1 MSGKRQGSRPK
12 IQKESQFMMRTSHFR
27 TLLAGAALATLAS
40 PAFALDGAD
49 LLAKLNATYA
59 TSGVTVSSSNVAVDG
74 STVTLE
80 GTEMK
85 ATGAEA
91 PIKLG
96 TVTMDGVE
104 EDGKGGYTIETI
116 AFQDINTT
124 EGDTSVSA
132 KDIALNGVAIPGTV
146 VSGTLDSLVMYESAT
161 AGPVSVTAK
170 GKEVFSMSGMEANIT
185 RMDADAGLEF
195 NATVSDLKA
204 DLTAVEDPKTKDAL
218 AKLNMQTLEGKVSMS
233 GSWELASGKMAV
245 DEYAFDFKDV
255 GRLNIGLEISGYTLD
270 FVKGIQE
277 AMKAAEAN
285 PNKEEANAAMGMS
298 MMGLV
303 QQLTFNSATIS
314 FEDASITK
322 KLLDYAGGEQGVTG
336 DQMAQSLKGLV
347 PIMIAQLNM
356 PDLQNQI
363 SAAVNT
369 YLDDPKSLTISA
381 EPKEPVPFPMIMG
394 AAMGAPQTI
403 PQVLGVT
410 VTANDE
416 M

>member
-1 MSGKRQGSRPK
+1 
-12 IQKESQFMMRTSHFR
+12 MMRTSHFR
-27 TLLAGAALATLAS
+27 ALLAGAALATLAS

-59 TSGVTVSSSNVAVDG
+59 TSGVSISSSNVTADG
-74 STVTLE
+74 STVMLE
-80 GTEMK
+80 GAQMK
-85 ATGAEA
+85 ATGSEA

-96 TVTMDGVE
+96 TITMEGVE
-104 EDGKGGYTIETI
+104 EDGDGGYTVETVS
-116 AFQDINTT
+116 FEDINVTEAETT
-124 EGDTSVSA
+124 VTA
-132 KDIALNGVAIPGTV
+132 KDLSISGVSIPGKV
-146 VSGTLDSLVMYESAT
+146 VPGTLESLLMYESAS
-161 AGPVSVTAK
+161 AGPVSVAAK
-170 GKEVFSMSGMEANIT
+170 GKEVFSMSGMEANVT
-185 RMDADAGLEF
+185 RMDDDAGLEF
-195 NATVSDLKA
+195 DATMSDLKA
-204 DLTAVEDPKTKDAL
+204 DLTSVEDPKTKEAL
-218 AKLNMQTLEGKVSMS
+218 DKIGLHALEGKVSMS
-233 GSWELASGKMAV
+233 GSWELASGKLAV

-255 GRLNIGLEISGYTLD
+255 GRLNLSLAFSGYTLD
-270 FVKGIQE
+270 FLKNMQE
-277 AMKAAEAN
+277 ALKTAEAN
-285 PNKEEANAAMGMS
+285 PNKEEANAAMGMA

-303 QQLTFNSATIS
+303 QQLTFDNASIS

-322 KLLDYAGGEQGVTG
+322 KLLDYAGSEQGVTG

-410 VTANDE
+410 VTANQ
-416 M
+416 

>member
-1 MSGKRQGSRPK
+1 
-12 IQKESQFMMRTSHFR
+12 MMRTSHFR

-49 LLAKLNATYA
+49 LMAKLNATYA
-59 TSGVTVSSSNVAVDG
+59 TSGVTIGYSNAAVDG

-80 GTEMK
+80 STELT
-85 ATGAEA
+85 ATGADA

-96 TVTMDGVE
+96 TITMEGVE
-104 EDGKGGYTIETI
+104 EDGEGGYTIETVS
-116 AFQDINTT
+116 FEDINVT
-124 EGDTSVSA
+124 EEDSTVSA
-132 KDIALNGVAIPGTV
+132 TDIALTGVTIPGTV
-146 VSGTLDSLVMYESAT
+146 VPGTLESLLMYESAT

-195 NATVSDLKA
+195 DATLSDLKA
-204 DLTAVEDPKTKDAL
+204 DLTAVEDPKAKDTLTKL
-218 AKLNMQTLEGKVSMS
+218 GLQTLEGKVNMS
-233 GSWELASGKMAV
+233 GSWELASGKLAV

-255 GRLNIGLEISGYTLD
+255 GRLNIALEFSGYTLE
-270 FVKGIQE
+270 FLKGLQE

-303 QQLTFNSATIS
+303 QQLTFNSASIS
-314 FEDASITK
+314 FDDASITK
-322 KLLDYAGGEQGVTG
+322 KLLDYAGSEQGVTG
-336 DQMAQSLKGLV
+336 EQMAQSLKGLV

-369 YLDDPKSLTISA
+369 YLDDPKSITISA

-394 AAMGAPQTI
+394 AAMGAPNTI

>member
-1 MSGKRQGSRPK
+1 
-12 IQKESQFMMRTSHFR
+12 MMRTSHFR
-27 TLLAGAALATLAS
+27 TLLAGAALASLAS

-80 GTEMK
+80 GTEVK

-96 TVTMDGVE
+96 TVTMEGVE
-104 EDGKGGYTIETI
+104 EDGDGGYTIETVG
-116 AFQDINTT
+116 FQDVNIT
-124 EGDTSVSA
+124 EAESTVTA
-132 KDIALNGVAIPGTV
+132 KDIAISGVTVPGTV
-146 VSGTLDSLVMYESAT
+146 KPGTLESLLMYESAST
-161 AGPVSVTAK
+161 GPINVSAK
-170 GKEVFSMSGMEANIT
+170 GKEVFSMSGMEANVT
-185 RMDADAGLEF
+185 RMDGDAGLEF
-195 NATVSDLKA
+195 DATMSDLKA
-204 DLTAVEDPKTKDAL
+204 DLTTVEDPKAKDAL
-218 AKLNMQTLEGKVSMS
+218 AKLGLTSLEGKVAMS
-233 GSWELASGKMAV
+233 GSWELASGKLAV
-245 DEYAFDFKDV
+245 DEYSFDFKDV
-255 GRLNIGLEISGYTLD
+255 GSLNLSLEFSGYTLD
-270 FVKGIQE
+270 FLKGIQE
-277 AMKAAEAN
+277 AIKASEAN
-285 PNKEEANAAMGMS
+285 PNKEEANAALGMS

-303 QQLTFNSATIS
+303 QQLTFNSASIS

-322 KLLDYAGGEQGVTG
+322 KLLDYAGSEQGVTG
-336 DQMAQSLKGLV
+336 DQMAQSLKGLIPV
-347 PIMIAQLNM
+347 MIAQLNM

-363 SAAVNT
+363 SAAANT
-369 YLDDPKSLTISA
+369 FLDDPKSLTISA

>member
-1 MSGKRQGSRPK
+1 
-12 IQKESQFMMRTSHFR
+12 MMRTSHFR

-49 LLAKLNATYA
+49 LVAKLNATYA
-59 TSGVTVSSSNVAVDG
+59 TSGVTIGYANAAVDG

-80 GTEMK
+80 GTELT
-85 ATGAEA
+85 ATGADA

-96 TVTMDGVE
+96 TITMEGVE
-104 EDGKGGYTIETI
+104 EDGKGGYTIETVS
-116 AFQDINTT
+116 FEDINVT
-124 EGDTSVSA
+124 EEDSTVSA
-132 KDIALNGVAIPGTV
+132 TDIALTGVTIPGTV
-146 VSGTLDSLVMYESAT
+146 VAGTLESLLMYESAT

-195 NATVSDLKA
+195 DATLSDLKA
-204 DLTAVEDPKTKDAL
+204 DLTAVEDPKAKDTL
-218 AKLNMQTLEGKVSMS
+218 AKLGLQTLEGKVNMS
-233 GSWELASGKMAV
+233 GSWELASGKLAV

-255 GRLNIGLEISGYTLD
+255 GRLNIALEFSGYTLE
-270 FVKGIQE
+270 FLKGLQE

-303 QQLTFNSATIS
+303 QQLTFNSASIS
-314 FEDASITK
+314 FDDASITK
-322 KLLDYAGGEQGVTG
+322 KLLDYAGSEQGVTG
-336 DQMAQSLKGLV
+336 EQMAQSLKGLV

-369 YLDDPKSLTISA
+369 YLDDPKSITISA

-394 AAMGAPQTI
+394 AAMGAPNTI

>member
-1 MSGKRQGSRPK
+1 
-12 IQKESQFMMRTSHFR
+12 MMRTSHFR
-27 TLLAGAALATLAS
+27 SLLAGAALATLAS

-49 LLAKLNATYA
+49 LMTKLNATYA
-59 TSGVTVSSSNVAVDG
+59 TSGVSVGYSNVAVDG

-80 GTEMK
+80 GTELK
-85 ATGAEA
+85 ATGTDT

-96 TVTMDGVE
+96 TVTMEGVE
-104 EDGKGGYTIETI
+104 EDGDGGYTIETI
-116 AFQDINTT
+116 GFEDVNVT
-124 EGDTSVSA
+124 EAESTVSA
-132 KDIALNGVAIPGTV
+132 KDLALNGVAVPGKIVPGT
-146 VSGTLDSLVMYESAT
+146 LESLLMYESAT
-161 AGPVSVTAK
+161 AGPISVTSK
-170 GKEVFSMSGMEANIT
+170 GKEVFSMSGMETNIT
-185 RMDADAGLEF
+185 RMDNDAGLEF
-195 NATVSDLKA
+195 DAKFSDLKA
-204 DLTAVEDPKTKDAL
+204 DLTSVEDPKAKDTL
-218 AKLNMQTLEGKVSMS
+218 NKLGIQTLEGEVSMA
-233 GSWELASGKMAV
+233 GNWELASGKLAV
-245 DEYAFDFKDV
+245 DEYAFDFKDI
-255 GRLNIGLEISGYTLD
+255 GRLNLQLAFSGYTLD
-270 FVKGIQE
+270 FIKNMQE
-277 AMKAAEAN
+277 ALKTAEAN
-285 PNKEEANAAMGMS
+285 PNKEEANAAMGMA

-322 KLLDYAGGEQGVTG
+322 KLLDYAGSEQGVTG

-369 YLDDPKSLTISA
+369 YLDDPKSIKISA

-410 VTANDE
+410 VTAND
-416 M
+416 

>member
-1 MSGKRQGSRPK
+1 
-12 IQKESQFMMRTSHFR
+12 MMRTSHFR

-49 LLAKLNATYA
+49 LMAKLNATYA
-59 TSGVTVSSSNVAVDG
+59 TSGVSINSSNVAVDG

-80 GTEMK
+80 GAELK

-91 PIKLG
+91 PVKLG
-96 TVTMDGVE
+96 TITMEGVE
-104 EDGKGGYTIETI
+104 EDGEGGYAIETVS
-116 AFQDINTT
+116 FQDINVTEADTT
-124 EGDTSVSA
+124 VTA
-132 KDIALNGVAIPGTV
+132 TDIALNGVTIPGKAAT
-146 VSGTLDSLVMYESAT
+146 GTLESLLMYESAT

-170 GKEVFSMSGMEANIT
+170 GKEVFSMSGMEANIK

-195 NATVSDLKA
+195 DATLSDLKA
-204 DLTAVEDPKTKDAL
+204 DLTTVEDPKAKDTL

-233 GSWELASGKMAV
+233 GSWELASGKLAV

-255 GRLNIGLEISGYTLD
+255 GRLNLALEFSGYTLE
-270 FVKGIQE
+270 FLKGMQE
-277 AMKAAEAN
+277 ALKAAEAN

-303 QQLTFNSATIS
+303 QQLTFNSASIS

-322 KLLDYAGGEQGVTG
+322 KLLDYAGSEQGVSG

-347 PIMIAQLNM
+347 PIMLAQLNM
-356 PDLQNQI
+356 PELQNQI
-363 SAAVNT
+363 SEAVNT
-369 YLDDPKSLTISA
+369 YLDDPRSLTISA
-381 EPKEPVPFPMIMG
+381 EPKDPVPFPMIMG
-394 AAMGAPQTI
+394 AAMGAPNTI

-410 VTANDE
+410 VSANDE

>member
-1 MSGKRQGSRPK
+1 
-12 IQKESQFMMRTSHFR
+12 MMRTSHFR
-27 TLLAGAALATLAS
+27 TLLAGAALASLAS

-59 TSGVTVSSSNVAVDG
+59 TSGVSISSSNIAADG

-80 GTEMK
+80 GAELK
-85 ATGAEA
+85 ATGNET

-96 TVTMDGVE
+96 TVTMAGVE
-104 EDGKGGYTIETI
+104 EDGDGGYKIETVS
-116 AFQDINTT
+116 FEDVNVTEDETT
-124 EGDTSVSA
+124 VTA
-132 KDIALNGVAIPGTV
+132 KDIALNGVSVPGKVVPGT
-146 VSGTLDSLVMYESAT
+146 LESLLMYESAT

-170 GKEVFSMSGMEANIT
+170 GKEVFSMSGAEANIN
-185 RMDADAGLEF
+185 RMDGDAGLEF
-195 NATVSDLKA
+195 DATLSDLKA
-204 DLTAVEDPKTKDAL
+204 DLTGVEDAKTKDAL
-218 AKLNMQTLEGKVSMS
+218 DKLGIHSLDGKVSMS
-233 GSWELASGKMAV
+233 GSWELASGKLAV

-255 GRLNIGLEISGYTLD
+255 GRLNITLAFSGYTLD
-270 FVKGIQE
+270 FLKNLQE
-277 AMKAAEAN
+277 AMKTAEAN
-285 PNKEEANAAMGMS
+285 ANKEEANAAMGMA

-303 QQLTFNSATIS
+303 QQLTFNSASIS
-314 FEDASITK
+314 FDDASITK
-322 KLLDYAGGEQGVTG
+322 KLLDYAGSEQGVTG

-369 YLDDPKSLTISA
+369 YLDDPKSLKISA

-410 VTANDE
+410 VTANE
-416 M
+416 

>member
-1 MSGKRQGSRPK
+1 
-12 IQKESQFMMRTSHFR
+12 MMRTSHFR
-27 TLLAGAALATLAS
+27 TLLAGAALAALAS

-59 TSGVTVSSSNVAVDG
+59 TSGVSIASSNVAVDG

-80 GTEMK
+80 SAELK
-85 ATGAEA
+85 ASGSET

-96 TVTMDGVE
+96 NVTMEGVE
-104 EDGKGGYTIETI
+104 EDGDGGYTIETVSFEDVNI
-116 AFQDINTT
+116 T
-124 EGDTSVSA
+124 EAEATVTA
-132 KDIALNGVAIPGTV
+132 KDLALTGVSVPGKVVPGT
-146 VSGTLDSLVMYESAT
+146 LESLLMYESAT
-161 AGPVSVTAK
+161 AGPISVTTK

-195 NATVSDLKA
+195 DATLSDLKA
-204 DLTAVEDPKTKDAL
+204 DLTTVEDPK
-218 AKLNMQTLEGKVSMS
+218 AKETLDKLGIHSLDGEVSMS
-233 GSWELASGKMAV
+233 GSWELASGKMTV
-245 DEYAFDFKDV
+245 DEYAFDFKDI
-255 GRLNIGLEISGYTLD
+255 GRLNLTLAFSGYTLD
-270 FVKGIQE
+270 FLKSMQE
-277 AMKAAEAN
+277 ALKAAEAN

-303 QQLTFNSATIS
+303 QQLTFNNASIS

-322 KLLDYAGGEQGVTG
+322 KLLDYAGSEQGVTG

-369 YLDDPKSLTISA
+369 YLDDPKSLKISA

-410 VTANDE
+410 VTANQ
-416 M
+416 

>member
-1 MSGKRQGSRPK
+1 
-12 IQKESQFMMRTSHFR
+12 MMRTSHFR
-27 TLLAGAALATLAS
+27 TLLAGAALASLAS

-59 TSGVTVSSSNVAVDG
+59 TSGATLSSPNVAVDG

-80 GTEMK
+80 GAELK
-85 ATGAEA
+85 ATGTAE

-96 TVTMDGVE
+96 TVTMEGVE
-104 EDGKGGYTIETI
+104 EDGNGGYKIETVS
-116 AFQDINTT
+116 FQDVNVT
-124 EGDTSVSA
+124 EAESTITA
-132 KDIALNGVAIPGTV
+132 KDIALNGVSIPGTV
-146 VSGTLDSLVMYESAT
+146 VPGKLDSMMMYESAT
-161 AGPVSVTAK
+161 VGPVNVTAK
-170 GKEVFSMSGMEANIT
+170 GKDVFSMSGIEANLA
-185 RMDADAGLEF
+185 RMDGDAGVEF
-195 NATVSDLKA
+195 DATLSDLKA
-204 DLTAVEDPKTKDAL
+204 DLTAVEDPKAKDAL

-233 GSWELASGKMAV
+233 GSWELASGKIAL

-255 GRLNIGLEISGYTLD
+255 GRLNLAFEFSGYTLD
-270 FVKGIQE
+270 FVKGMQDAI
-277 AMKAAEAN
+277 KASESN
-285 PNKEEANAAMGMS
+285 PNKEEANAALGMS

-303 QQLTFNSATIS
+303 QQLTFNSASVS

-322 KLLDYAGGEQGVTG
+322 KLLDYAGSEQGVTG
-336 DQMAQSLKGLV
+336 EQMAQSLKGLIPV
-347 PIMIAQLNM
+347 MIAQLNM

-363 SAAVNT
+363 SAAANT
-369 YLDDPKSLTISA
+369 FLDDPKNLTISA

-410 VTANDE
+410 VTANEE

>member
-1 MSGKRQGSRPK
+1 
-12 IQKESQFMMRTSHFR
+12 MMRTSHFR
-27 TLLAGAALATLAS
+27 TLLAGAALVTLAS

-49 LLAKLNATYA
+49 LMAKLNATYA
-59 TSGVTVSSSNVAVDG
+59 TSGVTIGYSNAAVDG

-80 GTEMK
+80 GTELK
-85 ATGAEA
+85 ATGAES

-96 TVTMDGVE
+96 TVTMEGVE
-104 EDGKGGYTIETI
+104 ETRGGGYTIETI
-116 AFQDINTT
+116 SFQDIDVT
-124 EGDTSVSA
+124 EKEATVSA
-132 KDIALNGVAIPGTV
+132 KDIALNGVSIPGTV
-146 VSGTLDSLVMYESAT
+146 EPGTLDSLMMYESAT

-170 GKEVFSMSGMEANIT
+170 GKEVFSMSGMEANLT

-195 NATVSDLKA
+195 DATLSDLKA
-204 DLTAVEDPKTKDAL
+204 DLTTVEDPKAKDAL
-218 AKLNMQTLEGKVSMS
+218 AKLGIQTLEGKVNMS
-233 GSWELASGKMAV
+233 GSWELASGKLAV
-245 DEYAFDFKDV
+245 DEYAFDFNDI
-255 GRLNIGLEISGYTLD
+255 GRLDIALEFSGYTLE
-270 FVKGIQE
+270 FLKGIQD
-277 AMKAAEAN
+277 AVKAAEAN

-303 QQLTFNSATIS
+303 QQLTFNSASIS
-314 FEDASITK
+314 FTDASITK

-336 DQMAQSLKGLV
+336 DQLAQSLKGLV

-381 EPKEPVPFPMIMG
+381 EPENPVPFPMIMG

-410 VTANDE
+410 VTANDD

>member
-1 MSGKRQGSRPK
+1 
-12 IQKESQFMMRTSHFR
+12 MMRTSHFR
-27 TLLAGAALATLAS
+27 SLLAGAAFATLAS

-49 LLAKLNATYA
+49 LMTKLNATYA
-59 TSGVTVSSSNVAVDG
+59 TSGVSVGYSNVAVDG

-80 GTEMK
+80 GTELK
-85 ATGAEA
+85 ATGTET

-96 TVTMDGVE
+96 TVTMEGVE
-104 EDGKGGYTIETI
+104 EDGDGGYTIETI
-116 AFQDINTT
+116 GFEDVNVT
-124 EGDTSVSA
+124 EAESTVSA
-132 KDIALNGVAIPGTV
+132 KDLALNGVAVPGKIVPGT
-146 VSGTLDSLVMYESAT
+146 LESLLMYESAT
-161 AGPVSVTAK
+161 AGPISVTSK
-170 GKEVFSMSGMEANIT
+170 GKEVFSMSGMETNIT
-185 RMDADAGLEF
+185 RMDNDAGLEF
-195 NATVSDLKA
+195 DAKFSDLKA
-204 DLTAVEDPKTKDAL
+204 DLTTVEDPKAKDTL
-218 AKLNMQTLEGKVSMS
+218 NKLGIQSLEGEVSMA
-233 GSWELASGKMAV
+233 GNWELASGKLAV
-245 DEYAFDFKDV
+245 DEYAFDFKDI
-255 GRLNIGLEISGYTLD
+255 GRLNLQLAFSGYTLD
-270 FVKGIQE
+270 FIKNMQE
-277 AMKAAEAN
+277 AIKTAEAN
-285 PNKEEANAAMGMS
+285 PNKEEANAAMGMA

-322 KLLDYAGGEQGVTG
+322 KLLDYAGSEQGVTG

-369 YLDDPKSLTISA
+369 YLDDPKSIKISA

-410 VTANDE
+410 VTAND
-416 M
+416 

>member
-1 MSGKRQGSRPK
+1 
-12 IQKESQFMMRTSHFR
+12 MMRTSHFR
-27 TLLAGAALATLAS
+27 TLLAGAALASLAS

-59 TSGVTVSSSNVAVDG
+59 TSGVSISSSNIAADG

-80 GTEMK
+80 GAELK
-85 ATGAEA
+85 ATGNET

-96 TVTMDGVE
+96 TVTMAGVE
-104 EDGKGGYTIETI
+104 EDGDGGYKIETVS
-116 AFQDINTT
+116 FEDVNVTEDETT
-124 EGDTSVSA
+124 VTA
-132 KDIALNGVAIPGTV
+132 KDIALNGVSVPGKVVPGT
-146 VSGTLDSLVMYESAT
+146 LESLLMYESAT
-161 AGPVSVTAK
+161 AGAVSVTAK
-170 GKEVFSMSGMEANIT
+170 GKEVFSMSGAEANIN
-185 RMDADAGLEF
+185 RMDGDAGLEF
-195 NATVSDLKA
+195 DATLSDLKA
-204 DLTAVEDPKTKDAL
+204 DLTGVEDAKTKDAL
-218 AKLNMQTLEGKVSMS
+218 DKLGIHSLDGKVSMS
-233 GSWELASGKMAV
+233 GSWELASGKLAV

-255 GRLNIGLEISGYTLD
+255 GRLNITLAFSGYTLD
-270 FVKGIQE
+270 FLKNLQE
-277 AMKAAEAN
+277 AMKTAEAN
-285 PNKEEANAAMGMS
+285 ANKEEANAAMGMA

-303 QQLTFNSATIS
+303 QQLTFNSASIS
-314 FEDASITK
+314 FDDASITK
-322 KLLDYAGGEQGVTG
+322 KLLDYAGSEQGVTG

-369 YLDDPKSLTISA
+369 YLDDPKSLKISA

-410 VTANDE
+410 VTANE
-416 M
+416 

>member
-1 MSGKRQGSRPK
+1 
-12 IQKESQFMMRTSHFR
+12 MMRTSHFR
-27 TLLAGAALATLAS
+27 TLLAGAALVTLAS

-49 LLAKLNATYA
+49 LMAKLNATYA
-59 TSGVTVSSSNVAVDG
+59 TSGVTIGYSNATVDG

-80 GTEMK
+80 GTELK

-96 TVTMDGVE
+96 TVTLEGVE
-104 EDGKGGYTIETI
+104 ETRGGGYTIETVS
-116 AFQDINTT
+116 FQDIDVTEKETT
-124 EGDTSVSA
+124 VSA
-132 KDIALNGVAIPGTV
+132 KDIALNGVSIPGTV
-146 VSGTLDSLVMYESAT
+146 VPGTLDSLMMYESAT

-170 GKEVFSMSGMEANIT
+170 GKEVFSMSGMEANLT
-185 RMDADAGLEF
+185 RMDADAGLGF
-195 NATVSDLKA
+195 DATLSDLKA
-204 DLTAVEDPKTKDAL
+204 DLTTVEDPKAKDAL
-218 AKLNMQTLEGKVSMS
+218 AKLGIQTLEGKVDMS
-233 GSWELASGKMAV
+233 GSWELASGKLAV

-255 GRLNIGLEISGYTLD
+255 GRLNIALEFSGYTLD
-270 FVKGIQE
+270 FLKGIQE
-277 AMKAAEAN
+277 AVKVAEAN

-303 QQLTFNSATIS
+303 QQLTFNSASIS

-322 KLLDYAGGEQGVTG
+322 KLLDYAGSEQGVTG
-336 DQMAQSLKGLV
+336 DQLAQSLKGLV

>member
-1 MSGKRQGSRPK
+1 
-12 IQKESQFMMRTSHFR
+12 MMRTSHFR

-49 LLAKLNATYA
+49 LMAKLNATYA
-59 TSGVTVSSSNVAVDG
+59 TSGVTIGYSNAAVDG

-80 GTEMK
+80 GTELK
-85 ATGAEA
+85 APGAEA

-96 TVTMDGVE
+96 TITMEGVE
-104 EDGKGGYTIETI
+104 EDGEGGYTIETV
-116 AFQDINTT
+116 AFQDIDVT
-124 EGDTSVSA
+124 EADATVTA
-132 KDIALNGVAIPGTV
+132 KDLALNGVSIPGTV
-146 VSGTLDSLVMYESAT
+146 VSGTLESLLMYESAT
-161 AGPVSVTAK
+161 AGPVSVSTK
-170 GKEVFSMSGMEANIT
+170 GKEVFSMSGMEATIT

-195 NATVSDLKA
+195 DATLNDLKA
-204 DLTAVEDPKTKDAL
+204 DLTTVEDPKAKDTL
-218 AKLNMQTLEGKVSMS
+218 AKLGIQSLEGKVNMS
-233 GSWELASGKMAV
+233 GSWELASGKLAV
-245 DEYAFDFKDV
+245 DEYAFDFKDI
-255 GRLNIGLEISGYTLD
+255 GRLNLSLEFSGYTLD
-270 FVKGIQE
+270 FLKNLQE
-277 AMKAAEAN
+277 AIKTAEAN
-285 PNKEEANAAMGMS
+285 PNKEEANAAMGMA

-303 QQLTFNSATIS
+303 QQLTFNSASLS

-322 KLLDYAGGEQGVTG
+322 KLLDYAGSEQGVTG

-410 VTANDE
+410 ITANDE

>member
-1 MSGKRQGSRPK
+1 
-12 IQKESQFMMRTSHFR
+12 MMRTSHFR

-49 LLAKLNATYA
+49 LMAKLNATYA
-59 TSGVTVSSSNVAVDG
+59 TSGVTIGYSNAAVDG

-80 GTEMK
+80 GTELK

-96 TVTMDGVE
+96 TITMEGVE
-104 EDGKGGYTIETI
+104 EDGEGGYTIETV
-116 AFQDINTT
+116 AFQDINVT
-124 EGDTSVSA
+124 EAEATVSA
-132 KDIALNGVAIPGTV
+132 KDLALNGVSIPGTV
-146 VSGTLDSLVMYESAT
+146 VPGTLESLLMYESAT
-161 AGPVSVTAK
+161 AGPVSVSTK
-170 GKEVFSMSGMEANIT
+170 GKEVFSMSGMEATIT

-195 NATVSDLKA
+195 DATLNDLKA
-204 DLTAVEDPKTKDAL
+204 DLTTVEDPKAKDTL
-218 AKLNMQTLEGKVSMS
+218 AKLGIQSLEGKVNMS
-233 GSWELASGKMAV
+233 GSWELASGKLAV
-245 DEYAFDFKDV
+245 DEYAFDFKDI
-255 GRLNIGLEISGYTLD
+255 GRLNLSLEFSGYTLD
-270 FVKGIQE
+270 FLKNMQE
-277 AMKAAEAN
+277 AIKTAEAN
-285 PNKEEANAAMGMS
+285 PNKEEANAAMGMA

-303 QQLTFNSATIS
+303 QQLTFNSASLS

-322 KLLDYAGGEQGVTG
+322 KLLDYAGSEQGVSG

-369 YLDDPKSLTISA
+369 YLDDPKSLKISA
-381 EPKEPVPFPMIMG
+381 DPKEPVPFPMIMG

-410 VTANDE
+410 ITANDE